1 MVNAHRDRSMTA
13 RGPAEEGVRTPWP
26 GGSRT
31 ATLASDIRSPGGSA
45 VRLFNRK
52 KKPESDLCACPRCA
66 QLVEA
71 EADECPMCG
80 WDLSEAYRG
89 GETQQAASG

>member
-1 MVNAHRDRSMTA
+1 
-13 RGPAEEGVRTPWP
+13 
-26 GGSRT
+26 
-31 ATLASDIRSPGGSA
+31 